1 MSRAKIRIGV
11 AGLGRIGWGFHC
23 RGLAH
28 HRDFKLVAV
37 ADNEPTRRAEAESTL
52 GCSPYADYDD
62 MLDQASLQ
70 AVVIATPSHLHK
82 HMALAAFRRGLHVLL
97 EKPMATNYRDAQTI
111 VRAAKRAEKMLTVYQ
126 PHRLAAYFQHL
137 RHIIDS
143 GKIGRAYWVRRG
155 MFGYCRR
162 NDWQSLRK
170 FGGGMLNNYGAH
182 ALDQVLDLV
191 GYDVKRVFGDL
202 QLAASMGD
210 ADDVV
215 KVVVETWEGN
225 IGEADINQASVIN
238 PYDLMVWGTCGGI
251 IYRGGQFQIRS
262 FDPKQLPDKA
272 VDAHL
277 ASADRRYP
285 SDDIEFVDETVPVD
299 GKYQIDVFKDFARA
313 IRTGREPLVRP
324 EQTLAVM
331 RVMGQCRQSS
341 GRIRDVKREG

>member
-1 MSRAKIRIGV
+1 MSKAKIRVGV

-23 RGLAH
+23 ARLAR
-28 HRDFKLVAV
+28 HRDFRLVAV
-37 ADNEPTRRAEAESTL
+37 ADNEPARRQEAESTL
-52 GCSPYADYDD
+52 ASYANYDE
-62 MLDQASLQ
+62 MLDRASLQ

-82 HMALAAFRRGLHVLL
+82 DMALAAFSHGLHVLL
-97 EKPMATNYRDAQTI
+97 EKPMATSYRDAQTI
-111 VRAAKRAEKMLTVYQ
+111 ARAAKRASRVLTVYQ

-137 RHIIDS
+137 RDIIDS
-143 GKIGRAYWVRRG
+143 GKIGPVYWMRRG
-155 MFGYCRR
+155 MFGYARR

-182 ALDQVLDLV
+182 ALDQVLNLV

-215 KVVVETWEGN
+215 KVVVETKQGN
-225 IGEADINQASVIN
+225 IGEADINQASVIS
-238 PYDLMVWGTCGGI
+238 PYELLVWGTCGGI

-277 ASADRRYP
+277 ASANRQYP
-285 SDDIEFVDETVPVD
+285 SDDIDFVDKTVPVD

-313 IRTGREPLVRP
+313 IRTGREPVVKP

-331 RVMGQCRQSS
+331 RVMEQCRQSS
-341 GRIRDVKREG
+341 GRIRNVKREG